1 MLNLKTI
8 HNYFTKMITSL
19 PFYGMMMISLPAF
32 AEDAASAG
40 SAALSW
46 AYLAAGI
53 AIGLAV
59 LGGTSAQ
66 GKAASTAYESIGRN
80 PQSSEKIFL
89 PLVLGLA
96 LIEAQTILAFIIA
109 ILLVFKV

>member
-1 MLNLKTI
+1 
-8 HNYFTKMITSL
+8 MITSL

-32 AEDAASAG
+32 AEEATSVSTG